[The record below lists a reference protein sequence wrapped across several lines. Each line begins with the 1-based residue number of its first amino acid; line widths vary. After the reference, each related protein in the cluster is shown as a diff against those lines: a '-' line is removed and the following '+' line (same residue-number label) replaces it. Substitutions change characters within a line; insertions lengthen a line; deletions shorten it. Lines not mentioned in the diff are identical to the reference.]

1 MSTKM
6 KPTTKNFNVLPIFL
20 GSLFCLFLAGLDAE
34 SDVYCLQTI
43 KKLDQFNHLSS
54 WDFKSNTE
62 GDMCRFSGVECW
74 NNVKVIGLSL
84 SNKGLKGQFPSCVE
98 NFAWLQTLNLSH
110 NELSGY
116 ILSDISTSQLTY
128 LTSLD
133 LSNNNFYGE
142 IPKGIA
148 DLSGLITLRL
158 DSNQLSGQIPQ
169 ELGLLSQL
177 IDFSVA
183 NNLLE
188 GPVPVFVSNVNV
200 SLSYANNSGL
210 CGGALGSCDE
220 SLFGRTFWYSFIIGF
235 VSSATS
241 VLVSFMVYYAPWT
254 EFKKRSSNA
263 IHPLMKKQNHQKNT
277 RQEAELLPLA
287 MQEQG
292 SKELSRLLERLIP
305 RMSFKELCKATDYFS
320 TDNVLGIGTTGIMYK
335 AKVPN
340 NCFLAV
346 KRLYGADEYKREFL
360 LETMIPGRHRHRN
373 IAPLVGFCIEKR
385 ERILV
390 YKYMS
395 NGRLSDWFH
404 SDEGD
409 QKIKLEWPERI
420 HIALGIARG
429 LSWLHK
435 RCKIFHLNLD
445 SECVLLDRYFEPKIS
460 NFEKAKFLNQTVE
473 DHVRMKLFLID
484 GHGVKGS
491 VEKDVYD
498 FGIILF
504 ELITGKRLS
513 STTDSSD
520 SVNGQLMNYISNNL
534 FTDPADFYDTIDESI
549 IGKGFDDKI
558 LGLLKV
564 ACDCVK
570 GSLKQRPKMV
580 DMHKTIRAMWEGY
593 KPWFDSERLELS
605 LGCSDH
611 ITCISEI
618 ECIC

>member
-1 MSTKM
+1 M
-6 KPTTKNFNVLPIFL
+6 K
-20 GSLFCLFLAGLDAE
+20 CQD
-34 SDVYCLQTI
+34 C
-43 KKLDQFNHLSS
+43 
-54 WDFKSNTE
+54 
-62 GDMCRFSGVECW
+62 
-74 NNVKVIGLSL
+74 
-84 SNKGLKGQFPSCVE
+84 
-98 NFAWLQTLNLSH
+98 
-110 NELSGY
+110 
-116 ILSDISTSQLTY
+116 DIS
-128 LTSLD
+128 
-133 LSNNNFYGE
+133 
-142 IPKGIA
+142 
-148 DLSGLITLRL
+148 
-158 DSNQLSGQIPQ
+158 
-169 ELGLLSQL
+169 
-177 IDFSVA
+177 
-183 NNLLE
+183 
-188 GPVPVFVSNVNV
+188 
-200 SLSYANNSGL
+200 
-210 CGGALGSCDE
+210 
-220 SLFGRTFWYSFIIGF
+220 
-235 VSSATS
+235 
-241 VLVSFMVYYAPWT
+241 
-254 EFKKRSSNA
+254 
-263 IHPLMKKQNHQKNT
+263 
-277 RQEAELLPLA
+277 
-287 MQEQG
+287 
-292 SKELSRLLERLIP
+292 SKLSRLLERLIP

-360 LETMIPGRHRHRN
+360 LETMILGRHRHRN

-420 HIALGIARG
+420 HIALGIARAS
-429 LSWLHK
+429 LF
-435 RCKIFHLNLD
+435 I
-445 SECVLLDRYFEPKIS
+445 
-460 NFEKAKFLNQTVE
+460 T
-473 DHVRMKLFLID
+473 MKLFLID

-593 KPWFDSERLELS
+593 KPWFDSERLKLS